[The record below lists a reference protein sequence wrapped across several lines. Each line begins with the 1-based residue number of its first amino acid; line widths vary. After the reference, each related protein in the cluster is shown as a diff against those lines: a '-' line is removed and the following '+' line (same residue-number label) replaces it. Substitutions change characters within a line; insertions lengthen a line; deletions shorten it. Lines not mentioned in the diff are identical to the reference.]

1 MRARLS
7 VPTKFR
13 PPERT
18 GVLLAATLLL
28 SIGKGTFLFTV
39 LVYLLQVAKLDTL
52 AATTALTLWG
62 TASAAVAIPIGRL
75 IDRAGGRQAGA
86 ISAGCVAVLIPLT
99 AQLHTPWALMLV
111 LTVAGGLDSSGNVIR
126 RAMLA
131 GTAGN
136 AVGALAWAR
145 TVSNIGFALGGLFSV
160 ILLSA
165 NSQAAYEFAYL
176 LIGGIYV
183 LMAVCFAT
191 TSLGTGTKEK
201 AATSGTPVSA
211 KPRNVRPG
219 VALAVATSILTVH
232 ATLLSTVLP
241 LWITK
246 HTSVPVPVIGWLV
259 TLNAVLTIIAQIPV
273 SRLATTTASALRCF
287 KASAVWTAACCLL
300 LGLASFLPVGWQVA
314 VLITAT
320 IALTGG
326 ELFEAAGE
334 WGLSATLAASD
345 EHGFYQSA
353 CVLGEATQS
362 AVGPLLIGNMINA
375 LPVLGW
381 PLLIGILGTG
391 RYVAG
396 LIHPPER
403 HRAAPRMA

>member
-1 MRARLS
+1 VRARLS
-7 VPTKFR
+7 VPAKLR

-18 GVLLAATLLL
+18 GVLLSATLVL

-62 TASAAVAIPIGRL
+62 TASAAVAIPVGRL
-75 IDRAGGRQAGA
+75 IDRARGRQVGA
-86 ISAGCVAVLIPLT
+86 ISASCVAVLIPLT

-126 RAMLA
+126 RALLA
-131 GTAGN
+131 GAAGDG
-136 AVGALAWAR
+136 VGALAWAR
-145 TVSNIGFALGGLFSV
+145 TVSNIGFALGGLLSV

-165 NSQAAYEFAYL
+165 NSEAAYELAYL
-176 LIGGIYV
+176 LIGGVYV
-183 LMAVCFAT
+183 LMAACFAT
-191 TSLGTGTKEK
+191 TSLGRGKEK
-201 AATSGTPVSA
+201 AATAGTPAPA

-219 VALAVATSILTVH
+219 VALAVATGILTVH

-273 SRLATTTASALRCF
+273 SRLATTTARALRCF
-287 KASAVWTAACCLL
+287 KASAVWTAACCVL
-300 LGLASFLPVGWQVA
+300 LGLVGFLPAGWQVV
-314 VLITAT
+314 VLVTAT

-381 PLLIGILGTG
+381 PLLIGIIGTG

-396 LIHPPER
+396 FIHPSER